1 MAGEAVDYLIGMVI
15 TGIVAVSAI
24 IVVPN
29 ITYVSLLSVNQ
40 QQLRNIAMDTLKT
53 MLLDAGYPYNWGSLQ
68 DFSNSSLQRFGL
80 GLYGSNSFYVLD
92 PNKVSRL
99 ILDNP
104 AGHLGYDT
112 IRDRLKLQ
120 GYGFNFR
127 IIAPFNV
134 TINGGQPVDIATM
147 RNGVPV
153 VVSYNNGG
161 PICNADVKAKILYI
175 KNDKQYYWSTP
186 PSTRTDVHGQCTIA
200 VTDSD
205 FQSNV
210 QDFVAIFYVT
220 VAGVSTVSATYMAGF
235 HQQTAQASIIGDTV
249 KLWIPADAIPGENPR
264 GVRRIMSVSAV
275 TETDV
280 YTLYYGGN
288 PPQDD
293 MTWGVGYSFWIRQ
306 FPELNYE
313 DVLFLVFNIRVSIA
327 SGIGLTYVLFLA
339 PRPNW
344 LGARIEA
351 YGDVMGTRGA
361 STAVKVQRDVVI
373 QGMTYIA
380 ELTMWKESP

>member
-1 MAGEAVDYLIGMVI
+1 MAGEAIDYLIGMVI
-15 TGIVAVSAI
+15 TGLVAVSAI

-29 ITYVSLLSVNQ
+29 MSYVSLLSVSQ

-53 MLLDAGYPYNWGSLQ
+53 MLLDAGHPYNWGSLSS
-68 DFSNSSLQRFGL
+68 FSNSSLQRFGL

-127 IIAPFNV
+127 ILAPFNV
-134 TINGGQPVDIATM
+134 TINGGQPVSLVAM

-153 VVSYNNGG
+153 VVKYNNGG
-161 PICNADVKAKILYI
+161 PICNAEVKARILYI
-175 KNDKQYYWSTP
+175 KTQTQEQYYWSTP
-186 PSTRTDVHGQCTIA
+186 PSTRTDVLGQCTIRN
-200 VTDSD
+200 TDPN

-220 VAGVSTVSATYMAGF
+220 VAGVSTVSATYMSGF
-235 HQQTAQASIIGDTV
+235 HQQVAQASIIGDNVT
-249 KLWIPADAIPGENPR
+249 LSIPIDANPS
-264 GVRRIMSVSAV
+264 GSRRIMSVVCV
-275 TETDV
+275 TETDAYQI
-280 YTLYYGGN
+280 YTGGD
-288 PPQDD
+288 PVDD
-293 MTWGVGYSFWIRQ
+293 KMTSGVGYEYWSKLI
-306 FPELNYE
+306 PELIYE
-313 DVLFLVFNIRVSIA
+313 DVLFLVFNIRVSVA
-327 SGIGLTYVLFLA
+327 SGTGLTYVLYLA

-351 YGDVMGTRGA
+351 YGDVTGTRGA
-361 STAVKVQRDVVI
+361 STAVKVQRNVVI
-373 QGMTYIA
+373 SGMTYIA
-380 ELTMWKESP
+380 ELTMWKES